1 MIHQFQT
8 KNAAPVIML
17 DDLTHRI
24 FQVIGRAVETKGI
37 LLPEQIPT
45 YIERLETAIEA
56 ERIAKNEVIDTDEDE
71 QAIRQDP
78 LGRRAYPFLELLR
91 LAHKNHEPIV
101 WGVNY

>member
-24 FQVIGRAVETKGI
+24 FNAIGRPFENQGI
-37 LLPEQIPT
+37 FLPEQIPG
-45 YIERLETAIEA
+45 YIERLQTAID
-56 ERIAKNEVIDTDEDE
+56 AKESNAPGSGASDDDDQSTDP
-71 QAIRQDP
+71 DP

-91 LAHKNHEPIV
+91 QALKDQEPIV
-101 WGVNY
+101 WGV

>member
-24 FQVIGRAVETKGI
+24 FNAIGRPFENQGI
-37 LLPEQIPT
+37 FLPEQIPG
-45 YIERLETAIEA
+45 YIERLQTAIDA
-56 ERIAKNEVIDTDEDE
+56 EQDKAPSSDGANDDEDQSSE
-71 QAIRQDP
+71 SDP

-91 LAHKNHEPIV
+91 QALKNQEPVV
-101 WGVNY
+101 WGV

>member
-24 FQVIGRAVETKGI
+24 FHAIGRPFENQGI
-37 LLPEQIPT
+37 FLPEQIPG
-45 YIERLETAIEA
+45 YIDRLQA
-56 ERIAKNEVIDTDEDE
+56 VIDAEPNDASRLSTTDHPDE
-71 QAIRQDP
+71 SPNPDP

-91 LAHKNHEPIV
+91 KALKDQEPVV
-101 WGVNY
+101 WGV

>member
-24 FQVIGRAVETKGI
+24 FNVIGRPFENQGI
-37 LLPEQIPT
+37 FLPEQIPE
-45 YIERLETAIEA
+45 YIERLQAA
-56 ERIAKNEVIDTDEDE
+56 IDTEQNLESSDEDD
-71 QAIRQDP
+71 QSANPDP

-91 LAHKNHEPIV
+91 QALKDQEPVV
-101 WGVNY
+101 WGV

>member
-24 FQVIGRAVETKGI
+24 FNAIGRPFENQGVF
-37 LLPEQIPT
+37 LPEQIPG
-45 YIERLETAIEA
+45 YIERLQTAI
-56 ERIAKNEVIDTDEDE
+56 DTEQNLESSDEDD
-71 QAIRQDP
+71 QSANPDP

-91 LAHKNHEPIV
+91 QALKNQEPVV
-101 WGVNY
+101 WGV

>member
-24 FQVIGRAVETKGI
+24 FAAIDRPFENQGI
-37 LLPEQIPT
+37 FLPEQIPV
-45 YIERLETAIEA
+45 YIERLQAAIKA
-56 ERIAKNEVIDTDEDE
+56 EPSPTDDED
-71 QAIRQDP
+71 QPSNHDP

-91 LAHKNHEPIV
+91 QAQQDHEPVV
-101 WGVNY
+101 WGVNV

>member
-24 FQVIGRAVETKGI
+24 FNAIGRPFQNQGI
-37 LLPEQIPT
+37 FLPEQIPG
-45 YIERLETAIEA
+45 YIERLQAAIDA
-56 ERIAKNEVIDTDEDE
+56 EHDKAPSSGTGDDED
-71 QAIRQDP
+71 QSTDPDP

-91 LAHKNHEPIV
+91 QALKNQEPVI
-101 WGVNY
+101 WGV

>member
-24 FQVIGRAVETKGI
+24 FNAIGRPFENQGI
-37 LLPEQIPT
+37 FLPEQIPA
-45 YIERLETAIEA
+45 YIERLQAAINA
-56 ERIAKNEVIDTDEDE
+56 EQNDASSSSASDDNDH
-71 QAIRQDP
+71 QSAGLSP

-91 LAHKNHEPIV
+91 RAQESQEPVV
-101 WGVNY
+101 WGT

>member
-24 FQVIGRAVETKGI
+24 FNAIGRPFVNQGI
-37 LLPEQIPT
+37 FLPEQIPA
-45 YIERLETAIEA
+45 YIERLQSAINTEQNDA
-56 ERIAKNEVIDTDEDE
+56 SSSCATNDDQSDKPDT
-71 QAIRQDP
+71 

-91 LAHKNHEPIV
+91 QALKDQEPVV
-101 WGVNY
+101 WGV

>member
-24 FQVIGRAVETKGI
+24 FNAIGRPFENRGVF
-37 LLPEQIPT
+37 LPEQIPG
-45 YIERLETAIEA
+45 YIERLQAAIDA
-56 ERIAKNEVIDTDEDE
+56 EQNKVPSSDSPSDDEDQSSE
-71 QAIRQDP
+71 PDP

-91 LAHKNHEPIV
+91 QALKDQEPLV
-101 WGVNY
+101 WGV

>member
-24 FQVIGRAVETKGI
+24 FNAIGRPFENQGI
-37 LLPEQIPT
+37 FLPEQIPE
-45 YIERLETAIEA
+45 YIERLQAAIDA
-56 ERIAKNEVIDTDEDE
+56 EQNKVTSADTLSDDEDQSSE
-71 QAIRQDP
+71 SDP

-91 LAHKNHEPIV
+91 QALKDQEPVV
-101 WGVNY
+101 WGV

>member
-24 FQVIGRAVETKGI
+24 FNAIGRPFENQGI
-37 LLPEQIPT
+37 FLPEQIPG
-45 YIERLETAIEA
+45 YIERLQTAI
-56 ERIAKNEVIDTDEDE
+56 DTEQNLESSDEDD
-71 QAIRQDP
+71 QSANPDP

-91 LAHKNHEPIV
+91 QALKNQEPVV
-101 WGVNY
+101 WGV

>member
-24 FQVIGRAVETKGI
+24 FNAIGRPFENQGI
-37 LLPEQIPT
+37 FLPEQIPG
-45 YIERLETAIEA
+45 YIERLQTAI
-56 ERIAKNEVIDTDEDE
+56 DTEQNLESGDEDD
-71 QAIRQDP
+71 QSAKPDP

-91 LAHKNHEPIV
+91 QALKNQEPVV
-101 WGVNY
+101 WGV